1 MTIHSF
7 PPESSSADGLNHTP
21 HDGGESFTDNADDP
35 APEAGWTDGVTEV
48 DDVHL
53 DGTAETF
60 VSTGWPAFPQPD
72 TARRMANAVRV
83 LAMDAIEKAKSGH
96 PGMPMGMADIAV
108 ALWSAHLKHSPADPT
123 WFDRDRFVLS
133 NGHGSMLLYA
143 LLHLSG
149 YDLSIDDIQNFRQLH
164 SKTPGHPEV
173 GVTPGVETT
182 TGPLGQGLANAVG
195 MALAEKLLAG
205 EFNRPGHTIVDH
217 FTWVFAGDGCLMEG
231 ISHEACALAGVH
243 RLSKLVVLYDDN
255 GISIDGNVQGWY
267 RDDVPARFQSYGWN
281 VIDAVDGHDA
291 WAVGE
296 AIAQARDW
304 GSNGRELG
312 DGERR
317 FAPTI
322 IICKTVIGKGS
333 PNRAGTAKAHGE
345 ALGADEIAATRR
357 ELGWSEPP
365 FVIPADL
372 YAAWDATQV
381 GAERHARWQDAFA
394 AYAAAYPEE
403 AAELE
408 RRMRGV
414 LPADWEDIMDNLVM
428 DTVMEAQTVA
438 TRKASQLALN
448 YLGPALPELI
458 GGSADLTGS
467 NLTAWKGVENL
478 RPSPDSAS
486 SDLNGGRH
494 INYGVREFGMAA
506 LMNGLALHGGF
517 IPYGGTFLV
526 FSDYARNAL
535 RVAALSKL
543 RVIHVFT
550 HDSIGLGEDGPTHQ
564 PVETA
569 ASLRLIPNMDVWR
582 PADSV
587 ETAIAWQAAIE
598 NEEKPTCLL
607 LSRQN
612 LPFIEREVVDVDL
625 IRRGAYAVHAPRG
638 AKAVIIATGSEVSL
652 ALAAAAQ
659 LAEEKIRVRVVSMPS
674 TTTFDQ
680 QDVAYKRRLLPDD
693 LPRIAVEAGVTDFW
707 WKYRPEAVVGIDR
720 FGESAPASV
729 LNQHFGMT
737 ADNVADT
744 VRQVLGL

>member
-164 SKTPGHPEV
+164 SRTPGHPEV

-255 GISIDGNVQGWY
+255 GISIDGDVQGWY

-478 RPSPDSAS
+478 RPSPDSA

>member
-7 PPESSSADGLNHTP
+7 PPESSLADGLNHTP

-291 WAVGE
+291 WAVAE

-304 GSNGRELG
+304 GANGRELG

-478 RPSPDSAS
+478 RPSPDSA

>member
-60 VSTGWPAFPQPD
+60 VSSGWPAFPQPD

-707 WKYRPEAVVGIDR
+707 WKYRPAAVVGIDR